1 VLGALPVVMVVGTK
15 LTAGAT
21 IAAAPHEL
29 APSPA
34 VAW

>member
-1 VLGALPVVMVVGTK
+1 LIGALRVAMFVGTE

-29 APSPA
+29 APSPP

>member
-1 VLGALPVVMVVGTK
+1 LIGALRVVMFVGTK
-15 LTAGAT
+15 LTAGAP